1 MRKID
6 SETANILFLIGPMYY
21 NIFRFIK
28 INKNYMLRQNITL
41 YRIIKINKYDLNL
54 YYMAQGHII
63 CFPSFTSTSFLK
75 YDFMTTV
82 NALKVNNPEK
92 DNVVLTMIFKY
103 IHDPNNEIPFAMILK
118 DYSKLKE
125 YEVLFLPFTFV
136 KVDQLKKIDDISYEL
151 ECEINSDI
159 LENSKFLMKNY

>member
-28 INKNYMLRQNITL
+28 INKNYMLRQNTTL

-82 NALKVNNPEK
+82 NALKVNNLEK
-92 DNVVLTMIFKY
+92 DNIVLTMIIKY
-103 IHDPNNEIPFAMILK
+103 IHNTNKEIPFAMILGN
-118 DYSKLKE
+118 YSEHKE
-125 YEVLFLPFTFV
+125 FEVLLLPFTFV
-136 KVDQLKKIDDISYEL
+136 KVDQLKKIDSISYEL
-151 ECEINSDI
+151 RCEINDDI
-159 LENSKFLMKNY
+159 LENNKLLLKNY